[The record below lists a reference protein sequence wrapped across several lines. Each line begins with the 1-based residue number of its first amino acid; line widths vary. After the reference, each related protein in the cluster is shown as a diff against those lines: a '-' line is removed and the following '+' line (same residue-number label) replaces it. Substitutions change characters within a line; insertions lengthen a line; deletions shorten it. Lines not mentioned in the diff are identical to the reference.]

1 MGFQSES
8 QAAERETNTT
18 QTLSNELKKALTV
31 TCKETGKTATLTG
44 IGAVELHFLKK
55 EKKPKHAT
63 RHFKRDL
70 SR

>member
-31 TCKETGKTATLTG
+31 TCKETGKTRQHVTL
-44 IGAVELHFLKK
+44 K
-55 EKKPKHAT
+55 EILA
-63 RHFKRDL
+63 DE
-70 SR
+70 

>member
-18 QTLSNELKKALTV
+18 QTLKKALTV

-44 IGAVELHFLKK
+44 ISAVELHFLKK